1 MSMFFS
7 KNLPHIFERSPRS
20 AAQACFPR
28 YPASSVGIEAHAI
41 IINFDFNKT
50 NLRVIELDDQ
60 PWFLLKDVAELLGL
74 KAHPNGGFHHHLVK
88 LDVSEVSH
96 SSELGVKLP
105 GSGMYKAKWVSE
117 SGLYKLVMRSDK
129 PEARAFQDWVTKV
142 VLPAIRVSSEGTPCE
157 PCLSTPRYHRSKL
170 LIFTEPPYTM

>member
-1 MSMFFS
+1 
-7 KNLPHIFERSPRS
+7 
-20 AAQACFPR
+20 
-28 YPASSVGIEAHAI
+28 
-41 IINFDFNKT
+41 
-50 NLRVIELDDQ
+50 VIEMDGQ

-117 SGLYKLVMRSDK
+117 RITIL
-129 PEARAFQDWVTKV
+129 
-142 VLPAIRVSSEGTPCE
+142 
-157 PCLSTPRYHRSKL
+157 
-170 LIFTEPPYTM
+170 